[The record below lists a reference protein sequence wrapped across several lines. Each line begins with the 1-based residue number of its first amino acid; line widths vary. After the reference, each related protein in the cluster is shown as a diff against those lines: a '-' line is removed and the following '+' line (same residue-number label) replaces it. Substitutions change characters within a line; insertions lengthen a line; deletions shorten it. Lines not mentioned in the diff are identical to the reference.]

1 MFHLLIEVV
10 NLQVLGLLQQPG
22 QNTSV
27 LLAVFSRKHGCRFC
41 RSELLLKKP

>member
-10 NLQVLGLLQQPG
+10 NLQVLGLLEQLG
-22 QNTSV
+22 QNGSV
-27 LLAVFSRKHGCRFC
+27 LLAVFTRRHGCRFC